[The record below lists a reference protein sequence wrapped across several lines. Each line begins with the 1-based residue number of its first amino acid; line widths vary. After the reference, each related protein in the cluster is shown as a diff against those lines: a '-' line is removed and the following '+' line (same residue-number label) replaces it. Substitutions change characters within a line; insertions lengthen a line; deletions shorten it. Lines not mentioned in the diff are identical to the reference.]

1 MTPLHL
7 VAFLTAP
14 ALFPGLHPVAVW
26 FGLGCVAVCAWVW
39 WKADEMGGCET
50 IFSMRA
56 PLLLMP
62 PGMFKD
68 EDEVLRKIVDLLNA
82 NAALFFDSAKAVA

>member
-1 MTPLHL
+1 MIERDYFEIEET
-7 VAFLTAP
+7 ALTIP
-14 ALFPGLHPVAVW
+14 KR
-26 FGLGCVAVCAWVW
+26 GC
-39 WKADEMGGCET
+39 KAIYAGDKPRKNADGTT